1 MIEET
6 AARTF
11 SLLIL
16 RRGVVFWGLNLDWP
30 SFPVLREE
38 EDLKWKFDAIFRGGV
53 SGLAEARGRQGVFPK
68 ISELF
73 HLAKVS

>member
-1 MIEET
+1 MIAKA

-11 SLLIL
+11 PLL
-16 RRGVVFWGLNLDWP
+16 GGGWCFGGLNLDWP

-53 SGLAEARGRQGVFPK
+53 SGLV
-68 ISELF
+68 
-73 HLAKVS
+73 

>member
-1 MIEET
+1 M
-6 AARTF
+6 
-11 SLLIL
+11 
-16 RRGVVFWGLNLDWP
+16 DWP

-38 EDLKWKFDAIFRGGV
+38 EHLKWKCDAIFKGGV
-53 SGLAEARGRQGVFPK
+53 SGLAEARGRQRVFPR

>member
-1 MIEET
+1 M
-6 AARTF
+6 
-11 SLLIL
+11 
-16 RRGVVFWGLNLDWP
+16 FWGLNLDWP

-68 ISELF
+68 IS
-73 HLAKVS
+73 